1 MITQAWTLLALERLA
16 CRLAVSEKKLLEAYR
31 QITELC
37 RGRVSVVELE
47 YVLEAP
53 ICYLPGAELSTRPIR
68 PSREAPYRTAL
79 FLEKTYRNDT
89 WYVTVRLRLS
99 RPEVDIKPAELLRLV
114 AGLLHSVA
122 EAETWTTIASKYR
135 RFALRVRV

>member
-68 PSREAPYRTAL
+68 PSRDDGLNKITRMGKVGGPEMGQR
-79 FLEKTYRNDT
+79 DSQ
-89 WYVTVRLRLS
+89 TVRWRDHIINFI
-99 RPEVDIKPAELLRLV
+99 RGNI
-114 AGLLHSVA
+114 
-122 EAETWTTIASKYR
+122 
-135 RFALRVRV
+135 